1 MKSSLLKYRPEV
13 DGLRAIAIG
22 AVIIYHAQIRILEK
36 LLLPGGF
43 LGVDIFFVI
52 SGYLITYL
60 IFKEKISTN
69 NFSFKNFYERRARRI
84 LPALFFMLIIMLPF
98 SYIVL
103 IPSDF
108 KEYALSNLFAVGFT
122 SNYFF
127 YFSETQYGSI
137 DSFLKPLLHTWSLG
151 VEEQFYIFFP
161 ILIIFFFNKS
171 WSLKKFFFIF
181 ILLSFFLSS
190 YLSIN
195 NTQLSFFSLPTRIWE
210 LLCGSIVA
218 YLIFFDKINFISK
231 KLLGFLSYLGITI
244 IFLSFIFFEK
254 NTYHPSYLTLFPVVG
269 TCLIIIN
276 LNSNNFLQKVLSS
289 KIFVF
294 VGLIS
299 YSLYLYHY
307 PILAFSRYY
316 SLVSGYNLY
325 GKIAIMLAIFIVSY
339 LSYYLIEKPFRD
351 KKTINMNKLLGSII
365 LSILI
370 ILFINTLILNNKL
383 QNKKFDI
390 VKEFSLDNRLYKAE
404 KSKYPINEKFD
415 KDKVNILIIG
425 NSHAT
430 DSYIFFNE
438 LYANNNNLNFIH
450 LGTQISCLKSL
461 SKNKLCEKK
470 LKKDQANLLRMS
482 DYLVFST
489 RWSEED
495 IDYLD
500 SILKELNHD
509 ENEIVIMS
517 TSPTYHWTN
526 VFTPLDKFVLKYYQK
541 PSPKQIK
548 QLEKTMFNQIPKS
561 DFKNNKKLEKISK
574 ENNLTYLDK
583 FDYTCDLSEKR
594 CRILTDQNKKI
605 YYDNSHY
612 TLGGIDYFVEFS
624 KKLGWSELFK

>member
-218 YLIFFDKINFISK
+218 YLIFRSIE
-231 KLLGFLSYLGITI
+231 
-244 IFLSFIFFEK
+244 IFFW
-254 NTYHPSYLTLFPVVG
+254 F
-269 TCLIIIN
+269 
-276 LNSNNFLQKVLSS
+276 
-289 KIFVF
+289 
-294 VGLIS
+294 
-299 YSLYLYHY
+299 
-307 PILAFSRYY
+307 
-316 SLVSGYNLY
+316 
-325 GKIAIMLAIFIVSY
+325 
-339 LSYYLIEKPFRD
+339 
-351 KKTINMNKLLGSII
+351 
-365 LSILI
+365 
-370 ILFINTLILNNKL
+370 
-383 QNKKFDI
+383 
-390 VKEFSLDNRLYKAE
+390 
-404 KSKYPINEKFD
+404 
-415 KDKVNILIIG
+415 
-425 NSHAT
+425 
-430 DSYIFFNE
+430 
-438 LYANNNNLNFIH
+438 
-450 LGTQISCLKSL
+450 
-461 SKNKLCEKK
+461 
-470 LKKDQANLLRMS
+470 
-482 DYLVFST
+482 
-489 RWSEED
+489 
-495 IDYLD
+495 
-500 SILKELNHD
+500 
-509 ENEIVIMS
+509 
-517 TSPTYHWTN
+517 
-526 VFTPLDKFVLKYYQK
+526 
-541 PSPKQIK
+541 
-548 QLEKTMFNQIPKS
+548 
-561 DFKNNKKLEKISK
+561 
-574 ENNLTYLDK
+574 
-583 FDYTCDLSEKR
+583 
-594 CRILTDQNKKI
+594 
-605 YYDNSHY
+605 
-612 TLGGIDYFVEFS
+612 
-624 KKLGWSELFK
+624 